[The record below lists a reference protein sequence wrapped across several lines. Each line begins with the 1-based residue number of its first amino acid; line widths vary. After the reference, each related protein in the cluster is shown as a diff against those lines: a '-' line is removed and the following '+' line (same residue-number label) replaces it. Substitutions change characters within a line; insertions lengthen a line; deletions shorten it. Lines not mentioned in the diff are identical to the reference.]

1 MSILPGAK
9 RSLHGD
15 EDENFCEHEDCN
27 EKACGKVAGEVDSMG
42 VEWEFY
48 CENHINE
55 RVDAIRNTEEVGSCE
70 WCGEESDNLRPY
82 RDIDEGS
89 NGPVYDV
96 CPSCRQKQSDR
107 VSEEL
112 DSYPDEE
119 DDGVWPVDDD
129 GAADDL
135 DPDSD
140 LFDTDDK

>member
-1 MSILPGAK
+1 MSVLPGAK
-9 RSLHGD
+9 RSLYGH
-15 EDENFCEHEDCN
+15 ENENFCEHEDCN

-48 CENHINE
+48 CADHINE
-55 RVDAIRNTEEVGSCE
+55 RTDVIRNMRASGPCD
-70 WCGEESDNLRPY
+70 WCGEESDDLRPR

-96 CPSCRQKQSDR
+96 CRSCSQKEDKLLD
-107 VSEEL
+107 EEL
-112 DSYPDEE
+112 DSYPDDE
-119 DDGVWPVDDD
+119 DDD

-135 DPDSD
+135 DPDAD